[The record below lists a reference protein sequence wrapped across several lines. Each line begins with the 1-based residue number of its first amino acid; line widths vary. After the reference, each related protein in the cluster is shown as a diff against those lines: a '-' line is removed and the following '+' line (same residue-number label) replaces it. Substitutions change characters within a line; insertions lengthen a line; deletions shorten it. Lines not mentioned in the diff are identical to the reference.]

1 MIRDLDLTLKTML
14 AGEAEPGSELST
26 VEMSFSVPDEEWQ
39 KKGNKLELNVYLYD
53 IRGNR
58 VLRSNERRVQ
68 RNADGTVTRTKDP
81 PRIDCSYM
89 ITAWNKVSSTGNEDK
104 EWDEHRLLGQVL
116 QVVLKNPTIPME
128 YLAGGL
134 AGQEPPLPMV
144 AAQKDELTD
153 PVDFWGTLNSSVR
166 PSIHCIVTISI
177 DLKQS
182 VTGPMVISKITDYR
196 QRKKDGTVERIIQ
209 IGGRITDAANTTKG
223 ISGAT
228 VKIDQL
234 KKATTTDSE
243 GYFSILQIPP
253 GNYHIRANAD
263 GYDEEVRLFTIPAS
277 DGSNYDI
284 SLRASS

>member
-1 MIRDLDLTLKTML
+1 MIRDLDLTLKAML
-14 AGEAEPGSELST
+14 AGEAEPGTELST

-39 KKGNKLELNVYLYD
+39 KKGNKLELNVYFYD
-53 IRGNR
+53 IRENR

-68 RNADGTVTRTKDP
+68 RNTDGTVTRTKDP
-81 PRIDCSYM
+81 PRIDCAYM
-89 ITAWNKVSSTGNEDK
+89 ITAWNKVSSTGNEDR

-116 QVVLKNPTIPME
+116 QVILKNPTIPME

-144 AAQKDELTD
+144 AVQKDNLTD
-153 PVDFWGTLNSSVR
+153 PVDFWGALNTSVR
-166 PSIHCIVTISI
+166 PAVQCIVTLSM

-196 QRKKDGTVERIIQ
+196 QRDEEGTVERIIQ
-209 IGGRITDAANTTKG
+209 IGGRITDVAIPDKG

-228 VKIDQL
+228 VKINKL
-234 KKATTTDSE
+234 KKTTTTDSE
-243 GYFSILQIPP
+243 GYYTISQIPP
-253 GNYHIRANAD
+253 GKYNIRANAP
-263 GYDEEVRLFTIPAS
+263 GYNAETVNRTIPVS

-284 SLRASS
+284 ALTEK